1 MEQYSNRTTPG
12 NLSSLALLQKT
23 DKPLLNREI
32 TEITLRPTPRK
43 FMKFDSHY

>member
-32 TEITLRPTPRK
+32 TLRPTPRK